1 MHPFLGLLFG
11 GIIGII
17 GKYRR
22 AIGKYRRGIG
32 KYRREIGGNRMKIGK
47 LAPFLGSTE

>member
-1 MHPFLGLLFG
+1 MHLFLGLLFG

-17 GKYRR
+17 GEYRR
-22 AIGKYRRGIG
+22 AIGKHRREISKYRRGIG
-32 KYRREIGGNRMKIGK
+32 ENRMKIGK